1 MPVQTT
7 RTSNIYFPDG
17 AKVEILPAGEV
28 SWFDVGAIN
37 SAVTATLNW
46 TENQVETANAGKTI
60 KQIKEMTIEGGFT
73 LINLD
78 LDGIQKMGGGI
89 FEKVETLAAAVTTI
103 PDQVIAAGWDD
114 GIIYPLDMLTSPTD
128 SQKLKTVAAPT
139 LTSVKLDVGGTPETL
154 TAGNDYVIVADSGAY
169 SGWGISFISAGM
181 TTLTPKTKAIT
192 IDYASNTPI
201 ASTTIYAGS
210 STALLSAYAMRITHT
225 DDNAKRRMLELFSVD
240 SNSGG
245 FQFNFKGANE
255 DGLEEMPLTFMAKV
269 NSTKVNKRQLMAF
282 TVDEGAA

>member
-7 RTSNIYFPDG
+7 KTSNIYFPDG

-78 LDGIQKMGGGI
+78 LDGIQKMGGGL
-89 FEKVETLAAAVTTI
+89 FTKSVTLAAAVTTV
-103 PDQVIAAGWDD
+103 PDQVIPVGWDD
-114 GIIYPLDMLTSPTD
+114 KIVYPLEILTSSTNN
-128 SQKLKTVAAPT
+128 QKLKVATPVI
-139 LTSVKLDVGGTPETL
+139 TSVKVNRTVPETL
-154 TAGNDYVIVADSGAY
+154 VLNTNYFLVKDSSSY
-169 SGWGISFISAGM
+169 SGWSITFLSSAM
-181 TTLTPKTKAIT
+181 AADAKDFAIT
-192 IDYASNTPI
+192 VDYGTNTPV
-201 ASTTIYAGS
+201 ASTTIYAGT

-245 FQFNFKGANE
+245 FNFSFKGANE

-269 NSTKVNKRQLMAF
+269 DSSKTDGRQLMAF